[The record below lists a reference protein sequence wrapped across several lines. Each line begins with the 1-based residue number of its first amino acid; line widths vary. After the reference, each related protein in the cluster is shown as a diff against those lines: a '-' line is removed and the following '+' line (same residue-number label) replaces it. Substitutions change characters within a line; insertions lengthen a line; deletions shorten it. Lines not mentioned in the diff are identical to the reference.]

1 LVGESRLR
9 PNGREALM
17 DVVAKRLHKE
27 YRKAQERLEESMASL
42 RTAQAEYDQAKSLFE
57 SVETVLALVSG
68 GKLTP
73 TEKRPPVPRRKPTM
87 LDLAE
92 AAILKRGPLT
102 VNELLV
108 ELQRHGRETNK
119 RSLSV
124 SLRRERPER
133 FDRDEQGKWFL
144 VTRKGA
150 K

>member
-1 LVGESRLR
+1 MDAVTKRLR
-9 PNGREALM
+9 G
-17 DVVAKRLHKE
+17 E
-27 YRKAQERLEESMASL
+27 YRKAQERLEHSMANL
-42 RTAQAEYDQAKSLFE
+42 RVAQAECDEAKKLFE

-73 TEKRPPVPRRKPTM
+73 VEKRPPVPRRKPTM

-92 AAILKRGPLT
+92 VAILKQGPLT

-108 ELQRHGRETNK
+108 ELQKRGRETNK

-124 SLRRERPER
+124 TLRRERPER